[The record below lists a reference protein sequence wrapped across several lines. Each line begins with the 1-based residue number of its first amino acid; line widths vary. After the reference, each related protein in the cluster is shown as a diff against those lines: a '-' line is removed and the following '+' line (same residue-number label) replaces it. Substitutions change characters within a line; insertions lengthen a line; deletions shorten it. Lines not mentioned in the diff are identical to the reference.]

1 MQVEM
6 NGKKTSDENDTE
18 KKQIITEEAVKE
30 ENSTEVNIFKTDST
44 EEKSKK
50 EFSHLQQNKWKYI
63 SVFVLLVAVIS
74 ASFWK

>member
-1 MQVEM
+1 M
-6 NGKKTSDENDTE
+6 NGKKISDENDTE

-30 ENSTEVNIFKTDST
+30 ENSTEVNIIKTDLT

-63 SVFVLLVAVIS
+63 SVFVLLVAVMS
-74 ASFWK
+74 ASFWT